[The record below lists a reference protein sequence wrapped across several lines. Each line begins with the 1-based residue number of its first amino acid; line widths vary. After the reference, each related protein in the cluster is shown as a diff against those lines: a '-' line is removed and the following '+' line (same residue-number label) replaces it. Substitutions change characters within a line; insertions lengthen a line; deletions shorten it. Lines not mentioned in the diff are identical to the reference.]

1 MRGAKPMI
9 TRFYAGIGSRR
20 TPANICEL
28 MQQLGQKLA
37 LKGMILRSGAAE
49 GADKAFEEGCDN
61 VQGAKQIF
69 QMSSWYERNPAIIKT
84 KCFTNAYLD
93 EWEKAAQ
100 ITAQNHPSYLYLKPY
115 TKRLHTRNCFQV
127 LGWNLQ
133 EPAEF
138 LLCWTADGART
149 AAETSKDTGGT
160 GQAIRIASNYGI
172 RVYNFAVKEDLD
184 LAQSWID

>member
-49 GADKAFEEGCDN
+49 GADKAFENGCDR
-61 VQGAKQIF
+61 VCGKAQIFLAKSWYSFGAKF
-69 QMSSWYERNPAIIKT
+69 ANHNYCYS
-84 KCFTNAYLD
+84 D
-93 EWEKAAQ
+93 ELWEKAAQ
-100 ITAQNHPSYLYLKPY
+100 ITAQHHSSYLYLKPY

-138 LLCWTADGART
+138 VLCWTADGART